1 MEENEISGE
10 ILDASIKIHQKLG
23 PGLLESVYEGVLAF
37 ELERRGLRVLRQV
50 SVTVEYETLLF
61 ENAFRIDLL
70 VNEKVVVE
78 LKAVEELAPVH
89 KRQLLTYVRLRNVKL
104 GLLIN
109 FGAAT
114 LKEGFVRVAN
124 GWRVNFFL
132 FSALFALLCV
142 SA

>member
-50 SVTVEYETLLF
+50 PVAVEYETLLF

-78 LKAVEELAPVH
+78 VKAVEELAPVH
-89 KRQLLTYVRLRNVKL
+89 KRQLLTYVRLRNLRL

-124 GWRVNFFL
+124 GL
-132 FSALFALLCV
+132 AS
-142 SA
+142 